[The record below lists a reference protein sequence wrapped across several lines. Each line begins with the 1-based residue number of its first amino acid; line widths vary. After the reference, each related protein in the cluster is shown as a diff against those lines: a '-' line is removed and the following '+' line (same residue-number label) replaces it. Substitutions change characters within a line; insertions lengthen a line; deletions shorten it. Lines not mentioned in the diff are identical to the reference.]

1 MSIVLADVLK
11 QLGLQPGERRC
22 VNVDGYE
29 VEIRRTEQNDNDQGP
44 MLDLWLDIP
53 LSAKA
58 VTLVVTRGELQAP
71 APFEIHE
78 SDLAPE

>member
-1 MSIVLADVLK
+1 MSIVLVDVLK

-22 VNVDGYE
+22 VNVDDYQ
-29 VEIRRTEQNDNDQGP
+29 VEICRTEQKDNDQAS

-53 LSAKA
+53 MSPKA
-58 VTLVVTRGELQAP
+58 VTLVATRGNLQLP

>member
-1 MSIVLADVLK
+1 MSIVLTDVVK

-22 VNVDGYE
+22 VNVDDYQ
-29 VEIRRTEQNDNDQGP
+29 VEIRRTEQKDNDQP
-44 MLDLWLDIP
+44 PTLDLWLDIP
-53 LSAKA
+53 MSSKA
-58 VTLVVTRGELQAP
+58 VTIVATRGKLQAP